1 MNNEGEEED
10 TVPPG
15 GWGCACW
22 RRLPRSVQWVIIAGV
37 LILMLAFMGTCYIF
51 SRKDGADGLQGG
63 FLMAAILGPIFI
75 VIGVTAIIL
84 AILCHERKIKRQA
97 KADQARVELSRGG
110 ISVYN
115 IHSHAG
121 SLAA

>member
-1 MNNEGEEED
+1 MNNEGDED
-10 TVPPG
+10 TGPPD
-15 GWGCACW
+15 GWGCSCW
-22 RRLPRSVQWVIIAGV
+22 RRLPRSVRWVLIAGV
-37 LILMLAFMGTCYIF
+37 LILMLAFMGTVYIF
-51 SRKDGADGLQGG
+51 SRKDGAEGLQGG
-63 FLMAAILGPIFI
+63 YLMAAILGPIFI
-75 VIGVTAIIL
+75 VIGITAIIL
-84 AILCHERKIKRQA
+84 AILCHERKVKRQA